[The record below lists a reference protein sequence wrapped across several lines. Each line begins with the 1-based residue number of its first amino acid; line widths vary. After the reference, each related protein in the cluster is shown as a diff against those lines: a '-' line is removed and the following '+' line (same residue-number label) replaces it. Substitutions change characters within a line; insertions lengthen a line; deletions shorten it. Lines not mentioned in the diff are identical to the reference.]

1 MHCMK
6 DVMHIG
12 SADDE
17 IQCTAVFPV
26 DPHALL
32 PVDIVP
38 WPHRVV
44 EADCASSGKNAP
56 SDGCAMEVSIFASRF
71 TSFKYVRYQ

>member
-1 MHCMK
+1 MK

-17 IQCTAVFPV
+17 MQCTAISPV
-26 DPHALL
+26 EADALL
-32 PVDIVP
+32 ADYIVP
-38 WPHRVV
+38 WPYRVV
-44 EADCASSGKNAP
+44 EADCTLSAKNAP

-71 TSFKYVRYQ
+71 TSFEYVRYK